1 MKHLKSLLSL
11 AVVLLPL
18 SLYSQVKYSGGRLS
32 INTQDN
38 SIYDLRINEWPKMY
52 WYNNYY
58 RDKKFFSIDV
68 SPRNPRIYGTGDMI
82 YFFNVETKKY
92 NSIKVAHVHDVSDA
106 RSKRDIHSLSS
117 GLSTLLQ
124 LRPVSYHW
132 IDEEVSAMAT
142 DKSSITK
149 IIATTDKERQYGF
162 LAQEVEQVLPEIVRS
177 DSTGGKSVN
186 YLALIPLMVQS
197 VQELYSEAA
206 DNSAA
211 LDQLVNGRPSQSTAN
226 INNKIVGC
234 SPNPTTGFVTI
245 STQLEESVTE
255 AKIAITGVD
264 GSIAKVL
271 TVSHQ
276 APTVTTD
283 MSLFQQGV
291 YIVSLYI
298 NDNQV
303 DYCRLIKN

>member
-1 MKHLKSLLSL
+1 MRILKTILSFTI
-11 AVVLLPL
+11 ALLPL
-18 SLYSQVKYSGGRLS
+18 SLYSQVKYSEGRLS
-32 INTQDN
+32 INTQES
-38 SIYDLRINEWPKMY
+38 SIYDLRINEWPKMN

-58 RDKKFFSIDV
+58 KDKKFFSIDV
-68 SPRNPRIYGTGDMI
+68 SPVNPRIYGTGDMI
-82 YFFNVETKKY
+82 SFFNAETNKY
-92 NSIKVAHVHDVSDA
+92 NSIKVAHVYKLSND
-106 RSKRDIHSLSS
+106 RSKRDVHSLSS

-132 IDEEVSAMAT
+132 ADGEVNTVAT
-142 DKSSITK
+142 EKSGITK
-149 IIATTDKERQYGF
+149 AIATTGRERQYGF
-162 LAQEVEQVLPEIVRS
+162 LAQEVEQVLPEIVRN
-177 DSTGGKSVN
+177 DSTGDKSVN

-197 VQELYSEAA
+197 VQELYSAAA

-211 LDQLVNGRPSQSTAN
+211 LDQLVNGRPTQSSAG

-245 STQLEESVTE
+245 STQLEETVTE
-255 AKIAITGVD
+255 AKIVITGVD
-264 GSIAKVL
+264 GCIVKVL